1 MAIYE
6 TDDSLSALSG
16 IRHGFFTR
24 NGGVSEGIYGSLN
37 IGAGSDDAP
46 DAVAENKRRVAE
58 AMGVSPENLLT
69 LYQIHSDIVLTV
81 DSPFVGERPQADGFV
96 TATPG
101 LALGILT
108 ADCAPVLFAD
118 ADAKVIGAC
127 HSGWKGAITDIPLRT
142 VEAMEKLG
150 AKRENITAVIGP
162 CISQPSYEVDAK
174 FRENFVQKDAKN
186 ARFFIENTQKN
197 GHFFFDLPGYVKHR
211 LEICGIAK
219 TNILAKD
226 TCSNENA
233 FFSYRRKTLRG
244 EKDYG
249 RQVSVI
255 VLEPQKRPP
264 E

>member
-6 TDDSLSALSG
+6 TDDSLSALRG

-46 DAVAENKRRVAE
+46 QAVAENKRRVAE
-58 AMGVSPENLLT
+58 VMGVAPQNLLT

-81 DSPFVGERPQADGFV
+81 DAPFVGDRPQADGFV
-96 TATPG
+96 TATVG

-118 ADAKVIGAC
+118 AEAKVIGAC
-127 HSGWKGAITDIPLRT
+127 HAGWKGAIADIPLRT
-142 VEAMEKLG
+142 VEAMEGLG

-162 CISQPSYEVDAK
+162 CISQGSYEVDAK

-186 ARFFIENTQKN
+186 DHFFTQNMQKN
-197 GHFFFDLPGYVKHR
+197 GHFFFDLPGYVKNG
-211 LEICGIAK
+211 LVNCGIAK

-233 FFSYRRKTLRG
+233 FFSYRRKTLRD

-249 RQVSVI
+249 RQISVI
-255 VLEPQKRPP
+255 VLEP
-264 E
+264 